1 MNIFALN
8 RNELK
13 LKKKL
18 NKSNNKSNKRN
29 KKLKINRIYKN

>member
-13 LKKKL
+13 SRK
-18 NKSNNKSNKRN
+18 KSNNKSNKRN
-29 KKLKINRIYKN
+29 KKLEINRIDKN

>member
-13 LKKKL
+13 LKKKS
-18 NKSNNKSNKRN
+18 NKSNNKSNKKN

>member
-13 LKKKL
+13 LKKKS

-29 KKLKINRIYKN
+29 KKLKINRIYQN

>member
-13 LKKKL
+13 SRKKS

>member
-13 LKKKL
+13 LKKKS